1 MLPHLITRKKNETK
15 TLPNLVPQCKKNS
28 GHLVW
33 FVLGLFSATAG
44 VRPTTGRLPAAF
56 CMPISRRGRRTLLQ
70 QRRRRRL
77 YAFTCG
83 RERTPARRG
92 HPRHGQSADARHRL
106 CRCKCARRE
115 ERVFHRNAA
124 QQPADGGDRGGD
136 GEQGGGPYF
145 IYRPPPKVTE
155 TVRSRMSGRI
165 LTTGGRGASS
175 GPICAQCS
183 AQFTVEAQEI
193 NSRHSAPLREKKRLQ
208 NGAWR

>member
-77 YAFTCG
+77 YLRARTRRRGEAILGTDSLQTPATVCVAASARGARSEFSTATPLNSRRTAATAAATGNRGADRISFTVHPLRSLKPSG
-83 RERTPARRG
+83 RE
-92 HPRHGQSADARHRL
+92 
-106 CRCKCARRE
+106 
-115 ERVFHRNAA
+115 
-124 QQPADGGDRGGD
+124 
-136 GEQGGGPYF
+136 
-145 IYRPPPKVTE
+145 
-155 TVRSRMSGRI
+155 
-165 LTTGGRGASS
+165 
-175 GPICAQCS
+175 
-183 AQFTVEAQEI
+183 
-193 NSRHSAPLREKKRLQ
+193 
-208 NGAWR
+208 

>member
-106 CRCKCARRE
+106 CRSKCAWSE
-115 ERVFHRNAA
+115 ERVLPPQRRSTA
-124 QQPADGGDRGGD
+124 GGRRRPRRRRG
-136 GEQGGGPYF
+136 
-145 IYRPPPKVTE
+145 
-155 TVRSRMSGRI
+155 
-165 LTTGGRGASS
+165 TGGR
-175 GPICAQCS
+175 
-183 AQFTVEAQEI
+183 TVFHLP
-193 NSRHSAPLREKKRLQ
+193 STP
-208 NGAWR
+208 

>member
-77 YAFTCG
+77 YLRARTRRRG
-83 RERTPARRG
+83 EAILGTDSLQTPATVCVAASA
-92 HPRHGQSADARHRL
+92 HGARS
-106 CRCKCARRE
+106 E
-115 ERVFHRNAA
+115 FFPRNAA
-124 QQPADGGDRGGD
+124 QQPADGGGEAATGNTDRVD
-136 GEQGGGPYF
+136 GYF
-145 IYRPPPKVTE
+145 IYRPPPEVTGA
-155 TVRSRMSGRI
+155 VRLKMNGRI
-165 LTTGGRGASS
+165 LTTGGARVRRVG
-175 GPICAQCS
+175 
-183 AQFTVEAQEI
+183 
-193 NSRHSAPLREKKRLQ
+193 RYAPNARPSLLPRPKRLICR
-208 NGAWR
+208 NFFIFNLS